1 MTERRET
8 PIFQISLRPL
18 PDVKDPVFNLRL
30 LLKIALRRFHLKCIA
45 AHEEKD
51 AS

>member
-8 PIFQISLRPL
+8 PIFPDQFAPAS
-18 PDVKDPVFNLRL
+18 DVKDPVFNLRL